1 MSDLEWPRE
10 IWMAERDEHDQGV
23 VSAVLSEHATVVRW
37 EGDKQRDREF
47 HRYVDEDIYD
57 SHAKYMSVKLA
68 EKDAAIEALQAERDR
83 LREACNQAR
92 LAFAGFV
99 SVESAINKLDALGDD
114 T

>member
-1 MSDLEWPRE
+1 MSDLVKRFRE
-10 IWMAERDEHDQGV
+10 HEKRLRAVGV
-23 VSAVLSEHATVVRW
+23 VSC
-37 EGDKQRDREF
+37 
-47 HRYVDEDIYD
+47 EDYKE
-57 SHAKYMSVKLA
+57 AA
-68 EKDAAIEALQAERDR
+68 DALEALQAERDR